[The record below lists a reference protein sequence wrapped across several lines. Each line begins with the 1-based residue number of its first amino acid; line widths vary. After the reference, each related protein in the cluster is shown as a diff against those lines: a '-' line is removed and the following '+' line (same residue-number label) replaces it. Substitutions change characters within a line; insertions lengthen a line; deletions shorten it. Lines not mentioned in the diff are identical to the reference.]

1 MKMADSY
8 LVKKIRWLEK
18 LAEKA
23 PKWDKY
29 NTTSNGMGDELI
41 DGIYEIVHE
50 AAIEIMRKIDEEK
63 KSEEEDE

>member
-1 MKMADSY
+1 MADSY

-29 NTTSNGMGDELI
+29 NTTSNGMG
-41 DGIYEIVHE
+41 GTN
-50 AAIEIMRKIDEEK
+50 
-63 KSEEEDE
+63 

>member
-1 MKMADSY
+1 MVDSY
-8 LVKKIRWLEK
+8 LIKKIRWLEK

-29 NTTSNGMGDELI
+29 NETSNGMADELI

-50 AAIEIMRKIDEEK
+50 AAIEIMRKIGEEK
-63 KSEEEDE
+63 KIEEKDDE